1 MALPNPGDAPGRL
14 AISVVCIVRNG
25 EAYLEAA
32 LRSVFASTYPILEV
46 LVVDGD
52 STDRTAEIA
61 AAMGA
66 SLLPQRSTGIAD
78 AYNEGIAAARGDCVA
93 FNSHDDL
100 WDPAKL
106 EKQVEFL
113 TRNPEALLC
122 LCHVRHVLDGPV
134 TPPGF
139 REELLDRPVPGLIME
154 ALLARR
160 EAFDLVGPFDPAFP
174 VGNDTD
180 WFARARDLGLD
191 LAVLPDTLVT
201 KRVHGG
207 NTTLKPHGYHREL
220 LDIAR
225 ASVARNRSRGQE
237 GRA

>member
-1 MALPNPGDAPGRL
+1 MALPNAGEEPGRL

-46 LVVDGD
+46 LVVDGG

-66 SLLPQRSTGIAD
+66 RVLPQRSTGIAD

-93 FNSHDDL
+93 FISHDDL
-100 WDPAKL
+100 WDPTKL
-106 EKQVEFL
+106 EKQVAFL

-122 LCHVRHVLDGPV
+122 FCHVRHVLEGTV

-139 REELLDRPVPGLIME
+139 REELLDRSVPGLIME

-160 EAFDLVGPFDPAFP
+160 ETFDLVGPFDSAFP

-180 WFARARDLGLD
+180 WFGRARDRGLE
-191 LAVLPDTLVT
+191 LAVLSETLVI
-201 KRVHGG
+201 KRVHGK
-207 NTTLKPHGYHREL
+207 NATLNPEGYNRQL
-220 LDIAR
+220 MDVVR
-225 ASVARNRSRGQE
+225 ASVARKRSQPAGD
-237 GRA
+237 GR

>member
-1 MALPNPGDAPGRL
+1 MALPNAGEEPGRL

-32 LRSVFASTYPILEV
+32 LRSVFASTHPVMEV
-46 LVVDGD
+46 LVVDGG

-61 AAMGA
+61 AGMGA
-66 SLLPQRSTGIAD
+66 RVLPQRSTGIAD

-93 FNSHDDL
+93 FISHDDL
-100 WDPAKL
+100 WDRTKL
-106 EKQVEFL
+106 EKQVAFL
-113 TRNPEALLC
+113 TRNPEALVC
-122 LCHVRHVLDGPV
+122 LCHVRHVLEGSV

-139 REELLDRPVPGLIME
+139 RAELLDRPVPGLIME

-160 EAFDLVGPFDPAFP
+160 RAFDLVGPFEAAYPI
-174 VGNDTD
+174 GNDTD
-180 WFARARDLGLD
+180 WFARARSLGLD

-207 NTTLKPHGYHREL
+207 NATLNPQGFNRQL
-220 LDIAR
+220 LDVVR
-225 ASVARNRSRGQE
+225 ASVARHKTRDAGG
-237 GRA
+237 GR